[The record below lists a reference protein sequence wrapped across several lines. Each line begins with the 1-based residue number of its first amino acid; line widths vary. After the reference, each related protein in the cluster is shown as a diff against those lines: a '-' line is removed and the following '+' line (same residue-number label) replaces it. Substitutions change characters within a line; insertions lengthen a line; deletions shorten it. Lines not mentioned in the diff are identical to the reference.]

1 MTNKKNE
8 PGKDAPRPGGDG
20 GPKKPVPTIDLK
32 AVEVK
37 SSAASAQ
44 GSPGSQAASKPAAGA
59 TSSTSSSTSSAAT
72 GSGSATSVPPS
83 GASGSGASGSGRSG
97 PGGSGSTAQAAAS
110 GKDSPKPETGRPG
123 GSSAQASVSGS
134 GSSQGSGGKGPPP
147 RPPAKK
153 SSGSGIGGFLSHL
166 TAGIVGGFLA
176 LLGADTIGPQIAPQ
190 LGLPSQRAADD
201 QATSALTERLAKLEK
216 SIAETSEGGAAN
228 ASGELAAKVEAAQ
241 ARLSE
246 LDGLNEKVTALA
258 QVQESLSEKT
268 TALSE
273 NAGAA
278 SGEAVPEERFASL
291 ERQLATIVAAAGQN
305 PDAQGIPQLAGLTG
319 RVADLEQTLQNQIA
333 ALRAGVNEDLETR
346 IKAIAETSEQAKS
359 GTSRID
365 RQLATISTDS
375 ARLGQRMEALKA
387 DTDRLSENLRAVQEE
402 TGTIRSTLDGFKGD
416 VESKVAKL
424 AKPED
429 ISQAIAQVSSKI
441 STLEENVAG
450 VVKAEE
456 DRRANA
462 QRIVLSLELANLKR
476 ALDRGEGF
484 AGELAE
490 VEKASTGVLD
500 LAPLKAY
507 ADEGVA
513 TQSELIS
520 GFTPVSHAIMDAD
533 AVPKDGS
540 VFDQLLAG
548 AKSVVRVRKVNHDPN
563 DASAEAVVGRI
574 EKALQEGQYGQ
585 VLEEA
590 KSLSTAGMAA
600 AKPWLAK
607 VEARHSVD
615 KALGE
620 IEGQLKSSLSGTE
633 AATGEQ
639 AK

>member
-1 MTNKKNE
+1 M
-8 PGKDAPRPGGDG
+8 
-20 GPKKPVPTIDLK
+20 
-32 AVEVK
+32 
-37 SSAASAQ
+37 
-44 GSPGSQAASKPAAGA
+44 
-59 TSSTSSSTSSAAT
+59 
-72 GSGSATSVPPS
+72 
-83 GASGSGASGSGRSG
+83 
-97 PGGSGSTAQAAAS
+97 
-110 GKDSPKPETGRPG
+110 
-123 GSSAQASVSGS
+123 
-134 GSSQGSGGKGPPP
+134 
-147 RPPAKK
+147 
-153 SSGSGIGGFLSHL
+153 
-166 TAGIVGGFLA
+166 
-176 LLGADTIGPQIAPQ
+176 LGADTIGPQIAPQ

-216 SIAETSEGGAAN
+216 SVAESGEAGSAN
-228 ASGELAAKVEAAQ
+228 ASSELAAKLDAAQ
-241 ARLSE
+241 AKISE
-246 LDGLNEKVTALA
+246 LEGLNEKVTALA

-268 TALSE
+268 AALSE
-273 NAGAA
+273 SSGAA

-346 IKAIAETSEQAKS
+346 IQVIAETSEQAKS

-387 DTDRLSENLRAVQEE
+387 DTDRLGENLRAVQEE
-402 TGTIRSTLDGFKGD
+402 TGAIRSTLDGFKGD

-429 ISQAIAQVSSKI
+429 ISEAIAPVSSKI

-476 ALDRGEGF
+476 ALDRGDGF

-574 EKALQEGQYGQ
+574 EKALQASQYGQ
-585 VLEEA
+585 VLEES

-607 VEARHSVD
+607 VEARHAVD

-639 AK
+639 TK